1 MHNWETVFG
10 ARTPALAEGA
20 VWERVGVDPLSL
32 LDKAPDRARL
42 AGIYEEYAG
51 VAKHWSLPI
60 VVFAPTWRANRE
72 NSRAGM
78 NQRAVDFV
86 RQFSKSAGA
95 LMGPR
100 NDCYQPAAALS
111 RKEARDFHSWQA
123 SELADADFILVSTMP
138 SMSEALGIAD
148 VVTVPYLISFVITS
162 RGELLDGTPL
172 SDAISQIDSAVE
184 RRPVG
189 YWINCV
195 HPRTIM
201 DGLSAAGKPAVIE
214 RILGVQ
220 GNTSNLDPRS
230 FSTTADFQ
238 GESPASFAA
247 AMMDIYR
254 RFSISILGG
263 CCGTR
268 RDHLAEIAKLLAE
281 EKGIS
286 GGL

>member
-1 MHNWETVFG
+1 M
-10 ARTPALAEGA
+10 
-20 VWERVGVDPLSL
+20 SL

-51 VAKHWSLPI
+51 VAKHWNLPI
-60 VVFAPTWRANRE
+60 VIFAPTWRANRE
-72 NSRAGM
+72 NSKAGM
-78 NQRAVDFV
+78 NQRAIDFV

-111 RKEARDFHSWQA
+111 RKEARDFHRWQA
-123 SELADADFILVSTMP
+123 SELAGAGLILVSTMP
-138 SMSEALGIAD
+138 SLSEALGIAD
-148 VVTVPYLISFVITS
+148 VVTVPCLVSFVITS

-172 SDAISQIDSAVE
+172 PDAISRIDSAVE

-201 DGLSAAGKPAVIE
+201 DGLSAAGKPAAIE

-230 FSTTADFQ
+230 FSAATDFNA
-238 GESPASFAA
+238 ESPASFAA
-247 AMMDIYR
+247 AMMDIHR
-254 RFSISILGG
+254 RFSIPILGG

-268 RDHLAEIAKLLAE
+268 REHLAEIAKLLAE
-281 EKGIS
+281 EKGNS
-286 GGL
+286 GRR